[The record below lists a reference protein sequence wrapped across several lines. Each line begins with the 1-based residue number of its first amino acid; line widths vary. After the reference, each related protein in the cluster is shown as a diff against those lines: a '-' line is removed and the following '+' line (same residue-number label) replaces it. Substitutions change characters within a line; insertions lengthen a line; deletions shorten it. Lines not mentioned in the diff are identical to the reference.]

1 MEHEPGRLVDG
12 DFRRHPRGG
21 ASTSHP
27 THKPQ
32 CTGGGIGTTPV
43 KCARKLN
50 DEEVDLNSNNRPVRL
65 KISYIQ
71 LGVASAN
78 FEFAHGALLVCFQ
91 YPLISTLFSIPL

>member
-43 KCARKLN
+43 KCTRKLN
-50 DEEVDLNSNNRPVRL
+50 DEEVDLNSNNRPICLEVSH
-65 KISYIQ
+65 IP
-71 LGVASAN
+71 LGVISTN
-78 FEFAHGALLVCFQ
+78 FEFAHGALLILFQ
-91 YPLISTLFSIPL
+91 YALISTLLNIPL